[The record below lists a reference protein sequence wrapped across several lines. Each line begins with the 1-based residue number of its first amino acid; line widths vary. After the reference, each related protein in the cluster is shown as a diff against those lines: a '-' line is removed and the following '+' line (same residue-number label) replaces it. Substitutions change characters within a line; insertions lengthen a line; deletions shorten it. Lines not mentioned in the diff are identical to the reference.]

1 MRQKILFL
9 TMRHTGAFFFCDLLS
24 KQHFNGVEPRWFHTD
39 LRRYKLGLRKRLAAG
54 RPMEPSPF
62 VRIHTEF
69 PGVIKA
75 HLERYRQRPLIITT
89 ERPLD
94 KIKNSYLNRYKNKE
108 TGDDPVGLE
117 YSERMFES
125 HLKQHN
131 DILEFVKPDFTL
143 TLEEDVRDERLAEL
157 SAHIGRELIT
167 DWAPINQTSDLDFK
181 AFTKIAE
188 DRRDYHQDLYD
199 DLVKVRAGEL

>member
-24 KQHFNGVEPRWFHTD
+24 KQLFNGADPRWFHVG
-39 LRRYKLGLRKRLAAG
+39 LRKYKLGLRKRLATG
-54 RPMEPSPF
+54 RPIEPSPF

-69 PGVIKA
+69 PDVIKA

-94 KIKNSYLNRYKNKE
+94 KIKNSYLNRYNNKE
-108 TGDDPVGLE
+108 TGDTE
-117 YSERMFES
+117 HAERMFER

-157 SAHIGRELIT
+157 SAHIGKELIT
-167 DWAPINQTSDLDFK
+167 DWAPINQTSDLDFEGYK
-181 AFTKIAE
+181 KIAE
-188 DRRDYHQDLYD
+188 DRRDYHQNIYD
-199 DLVKVRAGEL
+199 DLVKVRAGDL

>member
-1 MRQKILFL
+1 MRPKILFL

-24 KQHFNGVEPRWFHTD
+24 KQLFNGAAPRWFHTT
-39 LRRYKLGLRKRLAAG
+39 LKRYKLGLRRRLASG

-62 VRIHTEF
+62 VRIHTEY
-69 PGVIKA
+69 PDVIKA

-94 KIKNSYLNRYKNKE
+94 KIKNSYLNRYYNKE
-108 TGDDPVGLE
+108 TGATE
-117 YSERMFES
+117 HAETMFEN
-125 HLKQHN
+125 HLKHHN

-157 SAHIGRELIT
+157 SAHIGKELIT
-167 DWAPINQTSDLDFK
+167 DWAPINQTSDLNFEHHK
-181 AFTKIAE
+181 KIFE
-188 DRRDYHQDLYD
+188 VRRDYHQKLYD